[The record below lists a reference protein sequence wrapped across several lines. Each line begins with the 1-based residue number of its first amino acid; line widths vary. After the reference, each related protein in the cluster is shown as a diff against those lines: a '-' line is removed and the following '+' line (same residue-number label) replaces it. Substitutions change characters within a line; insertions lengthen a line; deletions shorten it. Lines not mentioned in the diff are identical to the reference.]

1 MVSITYR
8 KCGNSGHN
16 AMTWKGHGGV
26 GSSKGSGGVSVG
38 RGRAGKGRGSGAGA
52 ARGSVSAA
60 RGSVSAAPRQFIIAA
75 ALVRGMQV
83 HINFI
88 CIFLLRLMLFCN

>member
-8 KCGNSGHN
+8 KYGNSGHN

-52 ARGSVSAA
+52 ARGSVST
-60 RGSVSAAPRQFIIAA
+60 APRQFIIAA